1 MKLTVRHPVPIN
13 VPPQDGMMA
22 NQTEPAAG
30 NEHLRAICEE
40 VGYRL
45 GLHLDKTSPG
55 PSARLQALLL
65 RFEEAEQIESP
76 SIVPAA
82 EDMKCPEPVASGAA
96 RHASAL

>member
-1 MKLTVRHPVPIN
+1 
-13 VPPQDGMMA
+13 MMA
-22 NQTEPAAG
+22 NQNEPTAG

-45 GLHLDKTSPG
+45 GLHLDKTSLG
-55 PSARLQALLL
+55 PSPRLQALLL

-82 EDMKCPEPVASGAA
+82 EDMKRPGPVASDDA
-96 RHASAL
+96 RHSPAL